1 MASPRQRALQLILCS
16 PPMSTSISL
25 HSLTLSG
32 VARHCAEESDHFF
45 HRRAHDPR
53 FCFELFRRAIEERD
67 EHAWSL
73 LCDQYRPLVAGW
85 VKRNEAFASSK
96 ENVSYFVNGAFAK
109 MWSAVSAEKFA
120 DFDDLK
126 SLLRYLQLCV
136 ASVIMDHV
144 RAVEYHERLEDLPP
158 NVEEATGVHVEQRA
172 LEQADRK
179 SFWEAINARLNDEQE
194 KLVVYYSY
202 VVGFKP
208 SQILEHRP
216 DAFADVRDIYRT
228 KENVLA
234 RLRRDEA
241 LKELFSSDA

>member
-1 MASPRQRALQLILCS
+1 MSP
-16 PPMSTSISL
+16 STSLQSL
-25 HSLTLSG
+25 SLSG
-32 VARHCAEESDHFF
+32 VAQRCAEESDHFF
-45 HRRAHDPR
+45 HRRDHDPR

-67 EHAWSL
+67 ERAWSL

-85 VKRNEAFASSK
+85 VKRNEAFSSSK
-96 ENVSYFVNGAFAK
+96 ENVSFFVNGAFAK
-109 MWSAVSAEKFA
+109 MWSAVTSEKFA
-120 DFDDLK
+120 NFDDLK

-144 RAVEYHERLEDLPP
+144 RSVEYYERLEDVSPD
-158 NVEEATGVHVEQRA
+158 VEEATGVRVEQRA
-172 LEQADRK
+172 LAQAEREA
-179 SFWEAINARLNDEQE
+179 FWEAINVRLKDEQE

-216 DAFADVRDIYRT
+216 DAFADVQEIYRT

-241 LKELFSSDA
+241 LKDLFSSDA

>member
-1 MASPRQRALQLILCS
+1 MSP
-16 PPMSTSISL
+16 SISFQTL
-25 HSLTLSG
+25 SLSG
-32 VARHCAEESDHFF
+32 VAQRCAEESDHFF
-45 HRRAHDPR
+45 HRRDHDPR
-53 FCFELFRRAIEERD
+53 FCFELFRRAVEERN
-67 EHAWSL
+67 EQAWSL

-96 ENVSYFVNGAFAK
+96 ENVSFFVNGAFAK
-109 MWSAVSAEKFA
+109 MWSAVTSERFA

-136 ASVIMDHV
+136 SSVIMDHV
-144 RAVEYHERLEDLPP
+144 RSVEYYERLEDVSPD
-158 NVEEATGVHVEQRA
+158 VEEATGVHVEQRA
-172 LEQADRK
+172 LAQAERK
-179 SFWEAINARLNDEQE
+179 AFWEAINVRLKDEQE

-216 DAFADVRDIYRT
+216 DAFSDVREIYRT